1 MANMDAT
8 HQQLLWLTSRRATF
22 RLGRSLNRMRSPRR
36 ILAST
41 VAILF
46 FSLYV
51 LNGFFI
57 LASRRT
63 ADPRSLGLWLSG
75 GMVLYLIYH
84 CVRCV
89 WTRKQADMEFTEAEQ
104 LWLGGAPLPRST
116 VAGYKVNTVL
126 FAALLKT
133 FFLVVVLAPDT
144 QQLGLLTTGI
154 FAALVLLEIIRMI
167 WQRFVSGLGERSRR
181 LARVSLTAIAIAAF
195 VQFAT
200 HLVTLTPP
208 ESEPGVY
215 LLNSFPALG
224 QLASCDC
231 IQWLATP
238 WRAAALLATTTE
250 ITTHSGVQLA
260 ASILLVPAAIIA
272 LVRVDS
278 WAESARLKRER
289 QRYADGDFHTPTDT
303 DASTIVFE
311 NDFLA
316 DRIESIIPTGLR
328 DSVALVWRQA
338 LSIRRYMGT
347 ILFSFLVPTVLCLSP
362 LLTGRI
368 GNQWAFVVGGIVL
381 CTMLLAPPAL
391 RIDFRRDLKR
401 MLLLRSLPLRPVE
414 AVLGQLTLPVLITIT
429 FQWVTLAIAGAVVMP
444 GWAQIIAWGGML
456 SALAV
461 FTFATENALFLA
473 YPHHENAQGIAMVVR
488 ANVMFLGKATLMAAS
503 MFVLAI
509 WVGFC
514 KTAFAGPLETPAYVA
529 GAVSMTWLLALGALF
544 GTAWCWQRFD
554 VSADLPPE

>member
-1 MANMDAT
+1 MDAT
-8 HQQLLWLTSRRATF
+8 HQHLFWLTSRRAMF
-22 RLGRSLNRMRSPRR
+22 RLGRSLDRMKSPRR

-41 VAILF
+41 VAVLF

-63 ADPRSLGLWLSG
+63 ADPKSLGLWLSG

-84 CVRCV
+84 SVRCV
-89 WTRKQADMEFTEAEQ
+89 WTHKQADLEFTEAEQ
-104 LWLGGAPLPRST
+104 LWLGGAPLHRST

-126 FAALLKT
+126 FSALLKT

-144 QQLGLLTTGI
+144 QRIGMLAIGI

-167 WQRFVSGLGERSRR
+167 WQRFVSGLGERSRK
-181 LARVSLTAIAIAAF
+181 LARISLTAVAIAAF

-200 HLVTLTPP
+200 HLVSMTPTG
-208 ESEPGVY
+208 SEPGVY

-224 QLASCDC
+224 SLASCDC

-250 ITTHSGVQLA
+250 ITSHTGVQLA
-260 ASILLVPAAIIA
+260 ASIVLVPAAIVA
-272 LVRVDS
+272 LVRVDA
-278 WAESARLKRER
+278 WAETTRLNRER
-289 QRYADGDFHTPTDT
+289 RRFSEGHYQTPADAVGTTIQFNR
-303 DASTIVFE
+303 DA
-311 NDFLA
+311 LA
-316 DRIESIIPTGLR
+316 DRIESLIPAGLK

-338 LSIRRYMGT
+338 LSIRRYFGT

-414 AVLGQLTLPVLITIT
+414 AVIGQLTLPILITIA
-429 FQWVTLAIAGAVVMP
+429 FQWITLAIAGAIVMP
-444 GWAQIIAWGGML
+444 GWPQIMVWAGML

-514 KTAFAGPLETPAYVA
+514 KTAFAGPMEIPAYVL
-529 GAVSMTWLLALGALF
+529 GAISMTWLLALGALF
-544 GTAWCWQRFD
+544 GTAWCWRRFD

>member
-1 MANMDAT
+1 MDAT
-8 HQQLLWLTSRRATF
+8 HQQLLWLTYRRASF
-22 RLGRSLNRMRSPRR
+22 RVGRALNRMKSPRR

-41 VAILF
+41 IAVLF

-57 LASRRT
+57 LASRRA

-104 LWLGGAPLPRST
+104 LWLGGAPLHRST
-116 VAGYKVNTVL
+116 VAGYKVNSVL
-126 FAALLKT
+126 FSALLKT

-144 QQLGLLTTGI
+144 TRIGMLAIGI
-154 FAALVLLEIIRMI
+154 FAALVLLEIIRMV
-167 WQRFVSGLGERSRR
+167 WQRFVSGLGERSRQ
-181 LARVSLTAIAIAAF
+181 LARVSLTAVAIAAF
-195 VQFAT
+195 IQFAT
-200 HLVTLTPP
+200 HLVSITPAG
-208 ESEPGVY
+208 SEPGIY

-238 WRAAALLATTTE
+238 WRAAALLATTTQ
-250 ITTHSGVQLA
+250 ITSHSGVQLA
-260 ASILLVPAAIIA
+260 ASILLVPTAIIA
-272 LVRVDS
+272 LVRVDA
-278 WAESARLKRER
+278 WAKSARLSRER
-289 QRYADGDFHTPTDT
+289 QRYADGDYRA
-303 DASTIVFE
+303 ASTSDGLKIEFTR
-311 NDFLA
+311 DALA
-316 DRIESIIPTGLR
+316 DRIESLIPFGLR
-328 DSVALVWRQA
+328 DSAAMIWRQA
-338 LSIRRYMGT
+338 LSVHRYLGT

-368 GNQWAFVVGGIVL
+368 GNQWAFVIGGIVL

-414 AVLGQLTLPVLITIT
+414 AVLGQLTLPIIITIA

-444 GWAQIIAWGGML
+444 GWSQIIVWGGML

-473 YPHHENAQGIAMVVR
+473 YPHHENAQGFAMVVR
-488 ANVMFLGKATLMAAS
+488 ANVMFLGKATLMAVS

-514 KTAFAGPLETPAYVA
+514 KTAFAGPFETPAYVL

-554 VSADLPPE
+554 VAADLPPE